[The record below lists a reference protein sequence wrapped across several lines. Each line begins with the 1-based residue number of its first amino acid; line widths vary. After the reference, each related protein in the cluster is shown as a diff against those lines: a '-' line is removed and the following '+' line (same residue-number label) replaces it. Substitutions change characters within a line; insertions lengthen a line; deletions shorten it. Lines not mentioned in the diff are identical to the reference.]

1 MHAIILAGGKGT
13 RLRPIT
19 DCIPK
24 ALVSV
29 GGKPIL
35 EWQVLMLAK
44 SGIRDIIIATGY
56 KNDLIADYVKSRD
69 GFASKI
75 TISNE
80 KTPLGT
86 GGAIKKTAKIIKGKS
101 FIVLNGDILTDIRIS
116 DMFKMNNSLAAVQMP
131 TKYGLLD
138 ITGNMVQKFNEKGI
152 LPNAWINGGIYHLEK
167 KILTD
172 MPSKGNIEDTVFPQY
187 ANAKKLHVIKFES
200 NTWFSIDSHKDLETC
215 SKIVDK
221 MIKPSTHAYAK

>member
-35 EWQVLMLAK
+35 EWQAIMLAK
-44 SGIRDIIIATGY
+44 SGIKDIIIATGY
-56 KNDLIADYVKSRD
+56 KSDLIEDYVKSRK
-69 GFASKI
+69 GFGSKI
-75 TISNE
+75 TISCE

-86 GGAIKKTAKIIKGKS
+86 GGAIKKIAKNIPGKS

-138 ITGNMVQKFNEKGI
+138 ITGNLIQKFNEKGI

-167 KILTD
+167 KILVN
-172 MPSKGNIEDTVFPQY
+172 MPTKGNIEDTIFPQY
-187 ANAKKLHVIKFES
+187 ANAGKLHVIKFES
-200 NTWFSIDSHKDLETC
+200 KSWFSIDSHKDLEDC
-215 SKIVDK
+215 SKIVHK
-221 MIKPSTHAYAK
+221 MIKTSTHAYAK

>member
-35 EWQVLMLAK
+35 EWQVIMLAK
-44 SGIRDIIIATGY
+44 SGIKDIIIATGY
-56 KNDLIADYVKSRD
+56 KSDLIEDYVKSRK
-69 GFASKI
+69 GFGSKI
-75 TISNE
+75 TISCE

-86 GGAIKKTAKIIKGKS
+86 GGAIKKIAKNIPGKS

-138 ITGNMVQKFNEKGI
+138 ITGNLIQKFNEKGI
-152 LPNAWINGGIYHLEK
+152 LPNAWIEQQTANEFLKYASN
-167 KILTD
+167 
-172 MPSKGNIEDTVFPQY
+172 MQTVLIMMMDLY
-187 ANAKKLHVIKFES
+187 LKLLIS
-200 NTWFSIDSHKDLETC
+200 
-215 SKIVDK
+215 
-221 MIKPSTHAYAK
+221 